1 MDDIQELF
9 ESIDNNMKKH
19 EEHLDKLDNQYVEGM
34 QAYDAMKFD
43 YEMLKALI
51 KARKI

>member
-9 ESIDNNMKKH
+9 ISIEANMKKH

-51 KARKI
+51 KSRQI